1 MSIIDKIKF
10 NEQGL
15 IPAIVQDAESNE
27 VLMMA
32 YMNKVALE
40 KTFETGYTH
49 FYSRSRKKQWK
60 KGESSGHV
68 QAVKEIL
75 IDCDLDTILVKA
87 TQTGGACHEGYKT
100 CFFRKITGK
109 LEDLIIV
116 KEKVFDPDKVYE

>member
-1 MSIIDKIKF
+1 MNIIDKIKF

-75 IDCDLDTILVKA
+75 IDCDLDTILIKVI
-87 TQTGGACHEGYKT
+87 QTGGACHMGYRT
-100 CFFRKITGK
+100 CFFREITGN
-109 LEDLIIV
+109 LEDLKIV

>member
-15 IPAIVQDAESNE
+15 IPAIVQDSETNE

-32 YMNKVALE
+32 YMNKIALE
-40 KTFETGYTH
+40 ETFKTGFTH
-49 FYSRSRKKQWK
+49 FYSRSRKSQWK
-60 KGESSGHV
+60 KGESSGHL

-75 IDCDLDTILVKA
+75 IDCDLDTILIKA
-87 TQTGGACHEGYKT
+87 EQTGGACHMGYKT
-100 CFFRKITGK
+100 CFFRKINGN
-109 LEDLIIV
+109 LEELEIV